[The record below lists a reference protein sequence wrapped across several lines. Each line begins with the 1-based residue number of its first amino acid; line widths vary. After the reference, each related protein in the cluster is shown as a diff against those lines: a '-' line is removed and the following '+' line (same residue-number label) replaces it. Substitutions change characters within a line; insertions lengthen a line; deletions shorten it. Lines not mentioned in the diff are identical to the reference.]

1 MKNLPI
7 VNYCVYCYCRDEYVL
22 LFSTRHLEAASVEP
36 VIRRLVADVREGL
49 RFLWGH
55 RLVRALTLL
64 GFGISFTGGAVTGL
78 TVVYGAQ
85 ALDLPETGVRV
96 GLLFSAAALGSLASS
111 VLLPRLNRRYA
122 TGSIT
127 LAGLTAATVAV
138 AALAF
143 ATNFIAALVF
153 SWLGRGTDARDHQRD
168 LAAAAGRPRS
178 PAEQGQRLGP
188 DDCLGRNALRR
199 RGGRRARRGHVDPD
213 DLSRDG
219 ARRGD
224 QRRDRLV
231 LTAPRARGGERWR
244 LRVEVF
250 QASGVGATRKQEE
263 ALAGARATTILFL
276 ALALVALGSSAGAGG
291 SSAATPASPLGPNVI
306 VFDPSMP
313 VGQIQATVDAIHA
326 QQVDAEMGTNRYA
339 LLFKPGVYGSAD
351 QPLQIKVG
359 YYTEIAGLGASPND
373 VTINGKI
380 EVYNRCLEGGGTSN
394 CVALVNFWRTLS
406 NLTLNI
412 NSLGQDGC
420 RASANFWAVS
430 QAVSMRRLK
439 ITGANLSLMDYCTAG
454 PQFASGGF
462 IADSSLPFVINGS
475 QQQWLI
481 RNSRI
486 GGWSNAVWNQVFAGV
501 EGAPSDTAFPNP
513 PYTTLAT
520 TPVSREKPYC
530 SWTTQGDY
538 AVRVPSA
545 HTQTSGTP
553 GAGDD
558 GGAHDPARRFLRRDA
573 VGLGADD
580 QQPACSRQEPAA
592 HPGRLRVGRS
602 IAVKRADT
610 VVLGLGHATLTAVDG
625 AVPLTVADVPGVIV
639 AGVTIDAG
647 TVESPVLLEVGKK
660 NGNQSSKKGDPSNPT
675 TLSDVYFRVGG
686 PHIGK
691 ADVAL
696 EVNGDNV
703 LIDHTWVW
711 RADHGIEGF
720 SGDTERWN
728 TNTGRNGVVVNGDNV
743 TATGLFV
750 EHFQEYNVIW
760 NGENGRTILYQNELP
775 YDPPTQ
781 ADWMHDGVEG
791 WAGYKVGDQ
800 VKTHRLDGG
809 GVYVFNRNN
818 PSIHTENGFEVPDA
832 RVSVC
837 TTS

>member
-1 MKNLPI
+1 M
-7 VNYCVYCYCRDEYVL
+7 
-22 LFSTRHLEAASVEP
+22 
-36 VIRRLVADVREGL
+36 
-49 RFLWGH
+49 
-55 RLVRALTLL
+55 
-64 GFGISFTGGAVTGL
+64 
-78 TVVYGAQ
+78 
-85 ALDLPETGVRV
+85 
-96 GLLFSAAALGSLASS
+96 
-111 VLLPRLNRRYA
+111 
-122 TGSIT
+122 
-127 LAGLTAATVAV
+127 
-138 AALAF
+138 
-143 ATNFIAALVF
+143 
-153 SWLGRGTDARDHQRD
+153 AR
-168 LAAAAGRPRS
+168 
-178 PAEQGQRLGP
+178 
-188 DDCLGRNALRR
+188 
-199 RGGRRARRGHVDPD
+199 
-213 DLSRDG
+213 
-219 ARRGD
+219 
-224 QRRDRLV
+224 
-231 LTAPRARGGERWR
+231 
-244 LRVEVF
+244 
-250 QASGVGATRKQEE
+250 
-263 ALAGARATTILFL
+263 ARATTILSL
-276 ALALVALGSSAGAGG
+276 ALALLALGSSAGAGG
-291 SSAATPASPLGPNVI
+291 SSAATTATSFGPNVI
-306 VFDPSMP
+306 VFDPSTP
-313 VGQIQATVDAIHA
+313 VGQIQTTIDAIHA

-339 LLFKPGVYGSAD
+339 LLFKPGVYGTAA

-359 YYTEIAGLGASPND
+359 YYTEIAGLGASPTD

-380 EVYNRCLEGGGTSN
+380 EVYNQCLAPDN

-430 QAVSMRRLK
+430 QAVSMRRLN

-462 IADSSLPFVINGS
+462 IADSNLPFVINGS

-501 EGAPSDTAFPNP
+501 EGAPSDVTFPNP

-520 TPVSREKPYC
+520 TPVSREKPYLFLDA
-530 SWTTQGDY
+530 QGDY

-545 HTQTSGTP
+545 HTDTSGTTWGSAMTAGRTIPLGDFFVATPSDSVHTINNQLARGKNLLLTP
-553 GAGDD
+553 GVYD
-558 GGAHDPARRFLRRDA
+558 
-573 VGLGADD
+573 VG
-580 QQPACSRQEPAA
+580 Q
-592 HPGRLRVGRS
+592 S

-610 VVLGLGHATLTAVDG
+610 VVLGLGHATLTAVGG
-625 AVPLTVADVPGVIV
+625 AIPLTVADVPGVIV

-660 NGNQSSKKGDPSNPT
+660 NGNHSPKKNDPSNPT

-686 PHIGK
+686 PHVGK

-696 EVNGDNV
+696 EVNRDNV

-791 WAGYKVGDQ
+791 WAGYKVGDN

-818 PSIHTENGFEVPDA
+818 PSIHTENGFEVPETAGVRLHHVMTVNLSAGTIDHVVNGVGDA
-832 RVSVC
+832 ADVTRIGSPVFVVDYP
-837 TTS
+837 

>member
-1 MKNLPI
+1 M
-7 VNYCVYCYCRDEYVL
+7 
-22 LFSTRHLEAASVEP
+22 A
-36 VIRRLVADVREGL
+36 
-49 RFLWGH
+49 
-55 RLVRALTLL
+55 
-64 GFGISFTGGAVTGL
+64 
-78 TVVYGAQ
+78 
-85 ALDLPETGVRV
+85 
-96 GLLFSAAALGSLASS
+96 
-111 VLLPRLNRRYA
+111 
-122 TGSIT
+122 
-127 LAGLTAATVAV
+127 
-138 AALAF
+138 
-143 ATNFIAALVF
+143 
-153 SWLGRGTDARDHQRD
+153 
-168 LAAAAGRPRS
+168 
-178 PAEQGQRLGP
+178 
-188 DDCLGRNALRR
+188 
-199 RGGRRARRGHVDPD
+199 RARV
-213 DLSRDG
+213 
-219 ARRGD
+219 
-224 QRRDRLV
+224 
-231 LTAPRARGGERWR
+231 
-244 LRVEVF
+244 
-250 QASGVGATRKQEE
+250 
-263 ALAGARATTILFL
+263 TTILSL
-276 ALALVALGSSAGAGG
+276 AFALVALGSSAGG
-291 SSAATPASPLGPNVI
+291 SSAATQASSLGPNVI

-339 LLFKPGVYGSAD
+339 LLFKPGVYGSAV
-351 QPLQIKVG
+351 QPLQMKVG
-359 YYTEIAGLGASPND
+359 YYTEIAGLGDSPTD

-430 QAVSMRRLK
+430 QAVSMRRLN

-501 EGAPSDTAFPNP
+501 EGAPSDATFPNP

-520 TPVSREKPYC
+520 TPVSREKPYLFLDE
-530 SWTTQGDY
+530 QGDY

-545 HTQTSGTP
+545 HTDTSGISWGLALTAGRTIPLDDFFVAKPSDSVQTINNQLARGTNLLLTP
-553 GAGDD
+553 GVYDV
-558 GGAHDPARRFLRRDA
+558 GA
-573 VGLGADD
+573 
-580 QQPACSRQEPAA
+580 
-592 HPGRLRVGRS
+592 S

-610 VVLGLGHATLTAVDG
+610 VVLGLGHATLTAVGG
-625 AVPLTVADVPGVIV
+625 AIPLTVADVPGVIV

-660 NGNQSSKKGDPSNPT
+660 NGNQSSKKSDPSNPT

-696 EVNGDNV
+696 EVNRDNV

-750 EHFQEYNVIW
+750 EHFQEYNLIW

-791 WAGYKVGDQ
+791 WAGYKVGDH

-818 PSIHTENGFEVPDA
+818 PSIHTENGFEVPETAGVRLHHVMTVNLSAGTIDHVVNGVGDA
-832 RVSVC
+832 ADVTRIGSPVFVVDYP
-837 TTS
+837 